1 MSLVE
6 KLREWRSGFGRQGMG
21 GAAALMEQAADEIVK
36 LREIM
41 SRCYVCQLE
50 IDEDEVL
57 R

>member
-21 GAAALMEQAADEIVK
+21 GAASLMEQAADEIVK